1 MVFLK
6 AQMSGQMNDPEYLI
20 KCLIA
25 DYENTILKANKK
37 ANKEELLIEETYGS
51 KLPSSAEEAN
61 ARFKKVKNSWTKM
74 KKVGG
79 TNKHPIKTPTAK
91 IHKKNWG
98 RKYKYEEGKIKIGT
112 GKDAIELKRNSI
124 ILVEDMEDVD
134 FKISS
139 KELISSIDN
148 KLLDSLNGIL
158 QDESFKEFMSITNLA
173 NFINK
178 EKKNIPISFTTDAKN
193 KKLQIL
199 DYFNTVG
206 KNRITEIY
214 NRIKDN
220 LDSAK
225 KELISN
231 QKKSPTEKN
240 KYSKALALINKTI
253 ISNYTAFSSIVH
265 AKKPKIKNISGI
277 EEFETSDVK
286 IKSKTA
292 TFYAELA
299 NDIDLLKF
307 KEDTKENED
316 YNRTQVAKL
325 FKGRNPQLVF
335 NILTNLNASQEKVE
349 QVFGTGDDK
358 ISDLVR
364 GNSGDRKPNTEE
376 DPKKRKEL
384 EERVKD
390 PKKRVGGYK
399 PESKEKVERRDMLR
413 ELTRWKAK
421 SGRISKAE
429 LNKLFNLVDISGSGI
444 NQKVIFRSNDKQA
457 PYGTGTVG
465 FGKLIKNIKAIT
477 TVLAKEVGNT
487 NVLDIFTKFGEQITQ
502 LKKPKS
508 AIEPNKKEGLK
519 TALSNLKR
527 NLAKEKRELS
537 KEERN
542 LLSAPSLLQ
551 REIKELTG
559 ELAEELTNFNNIFLL
574 TTPMRGRVEGPK
586 TGRTAKNTK
595 MRSTILTL
603 TKEHPAYWYKK
614 IDDFA
619 GKEGEIEDYYKQ
631 LAIALKGSKLNIL
644 GAKNDKMIQEEN
656 ELKEKLEDI
665 SEGLSSNKTKEKMD
679 NLLRISIQFERLRE
693 PYKKA
698 FAEYQLSFGDISDS
712 YAPNTE
718 KYFVEEANRQVDK
731 YILNTKGEKSK
742 ELNEAITFLE
752 EKGEKKFTNFYIG
765 REDIEDNFLL
775 EHDDE
780 VVQIA
785 KEKGIDEDK
794 VTVKDL
800 ETHVFKDKTP
810 KEIEAGEVKYE
821 NIKFIMP
828 TKKPVKM
835 TTGQKDYIKK
845 LKHLL
850 KNTIKRGPYTPKEKT
865 KEKITETPFDF
876 ESTKALLLL
885 EDKII
890 EILAKNPEFKKIEK
904 TYIGIGDATKGKMI
918 SIEQYKQMAKD
929 SKKVYKEVPDFQYMT
944 GISIKGDIEQE
955 NLSILEILDNDF
967 TMNTDTAKDYG
978 ELEVKLRELSKRID
992 ASEKLYDKM
1001 KARILEI
1008 QGEEEE

>member
-231 QKKSPTEKN
+231 QKKS
-240 KYSKALALINKTI
+240 
-253 ISNYTAFSSIVH
+253 
-265 AKKPKIKNISGI
+265 
-277 EEFETSDVK
+277 
-286 IKSKTA
+286 A

-712 YAPNTE
+712 YAPMTE
-718 KYFVEEANRQVDK
+718 KQILENASRQVDK

-929 SKKVYKEVPDFQYMT
+929 SKKVYKEVPNFQYMT